1 MPKNIYKRHMNP
13 TILNNDLERS
23 IQEEKMVEPVEEIEK
38 IENTTYKISKRSS
51 QKANYFFLV

>member
-23 IQEEKMVEPVEEIEK
+23 IQEEKMVEPVEEIEQV
-38 IENTTYKISKRSS
+38 EDTTMKPVKEVPTKQIIP
-51 QKANYFFLV
+51 F